1 MNLKR
6 KHINTLVA
14 TALLSSGAL
23 AFSGSAVAND
33 SSELEEL
40 RALVQELDQKIRVI
54 DRKNEVA
61 SEAAAAEKKAAP
73 KVIASDK
80 GFGIESPDGQ
90 FKFRLSGLLHV
101 DHRWAI
107 DDNDLQSNDG
117 YLLRRVRPTFQGTL
131 FGKYDFRFTPD
142 FAPSAANVQDAFINA
157 RFQPWF
163 AVQAGKFKTPVS
175 LERLQ
180 SGSDLRFTE
189 RAYVANS
196 LLPNRDIG
204 VQIHGNVFGDKLSYA
219 FGNFNGV
226 QDGGSSSNTD
236 NNVDREW
243 AGRIFAH
250 PFKGQD
256 NFLSGLGIGIAGTT
270 SDYSSALLAH
280 AYKTPGQSTIFTYAA
295 GVQGD
300 GRQNR
305 ISPQFYY
312 YAGPFGLI
320 GEYARVSHDVA
331 RGARSDKLSHD
342 AWQLAGTYVL
352 TGEDNSFRSITPK
365 SNFDLSKGTWG
376 AWEIGLRYSE
386 LNIDSKTFEGA
397 PGVRYAG
404 DPGANANGSNTTEK
418 AQSWAASLNWYLN
431 KNVKLQTTYEQT
443 NFDSALSTA
452 SDREDEKILFSRFQ
466 IAY

>member
-1 MNLKR
+1 MSFKR
-6 KHINTLVA
+6 KHIHTVVA
-14 TALLSSGAL
+14 ATLLSTGAL
-23 AFSGSAVAND
+23 TFSGNALAND
-33 SSELEEL
+33 SKELEEL

-80 GFGIESPDGQ
+80 GFGIESNDGQ
-90 FKFRLSGLLHV
+90 FKFKLSGLLHA
-101 DHRWAI
+101 DHRLAI

-117 YLLRRVRPTFQGTL
+117 YLLRRVRPTFSGTL

-142 FAPSAANVQDAFINA
+142 FAPNAANVQDAFINA

-196 LLPNRDIG
+196 LLPNRDVG
-204 VQIHGNVFGDKLSYA
+204 VQIHGNVLDDKLSYA
-219 FGNFNGV
+219 FGSFNGV
-226 QDGGSSSNTD
+226 QDGGSSTNSD

-243 AGRIFAH
+243 AGRLFAT

-256 NFLSGLGIGIAGTT
+256 NLLSGLGIGIAGTT
-270 SDYSSALLAH
+270 SDYGSALLAH
-280 AYKTPGQSTIFTYAA
+280 AYKTPGQSTIFTYA
-295 GVQGD
+295 GGTNGD

-320 GEYARVSHDVA
+320 GEYARVTHDVA

-386 LNIDSKTFEGA
+386 LNIDDKAFDGA
-397 PGVRYAG
+397 AGVRYAG
-404 DPGANANGSNTTEK
+404 AAGANGSNTTEK

-443 NFDSALSTA
+443 NFDSALA
-452 SDREDEKILFSRFQ
+452 NIDDREDEKILFTRFQ

>member
-1 MNLKR
+1 MTFNATQIHGL
-6 KHINTLVA
+6 IAATLIG
-14 TALLSSGAL
+14 SGAL
-23 AFSGSAVAND
+23 AFSGNAFAND
-33 SSELEEL
+33 NSELEAL

-61 SEAAAAEKKAAP
+61 AEAAAAEKKAAP
-73 KVIASDK
+73 KVVASDK
-80 GFGIESPDGQ
+80 GFGIESADGQ
-90 FKFRLSGLLHV
+90 FKFKLSGLLHA
-101 DHRWAI
+101 DHRLAI
-107 DDNDLQSNDG
+107 DDDELQSNDG
-117 YLLRRVRPTFQGTL
+117 YLLRRVRPTFSGTL

-142 FAPSAANVQDAFINA
+142 FAPNAANVQDAFINA
-157 RFQPWF
+157 RFQPWL

-204 VQIHGNVFGDKLSYA
+204 VQIHGNILDDKLSYA

-226 QDGGSSSNTD
+226 QDGGSSTNSD

-256 NFLSGLGIGIAGTT
+256 NLLSGLGIGIAGTS
-270 SDYSSALLAH
+270 SDYTGALLAH
-280 AYKTPGQSTIFTYAA
+280 NYKTPGQNSIFTYAG
-295 GVQGD
+295 GVNGD

-331 RGARSDKLSHD
+331 RGTRSDKLSHD
-342 AWQLAGTYVL
+342 AWQLASTYVL
-352 TGEDNSFRSITPK
+352 TGEDNSFKSITPK
-365 SNFDLSKGTWG
+365 NNFDLSKGTWG

-386 LNIDSKTFEGA
+386 LNIDDKAFEGA
-397 PGVRYAG
+397 AGVRYANAT
-404 DPGANANGSNTTEK
+404 ANTEK
-418 AQSWAASLNWYLN
+418 AQSWAGSLNWYLN
-431 KNVKLQTTYEQT
+431 KNVKLQTTYEHT
-443 NFDSALSTA
+443 TFDGALVNVD
-452 SDREDEKILFSRFQ
+452 DREDEKILFTRFQ
-466 IAY
+466 VAY

>member
-6 KHINTLVA
+6 KHIHTVVA
-14 TALLSSGAL
+14 AALLSTGAL
-23 AFSGSAVAND
+23 TFSNAALAND
-33 SSELEEL
+33 SSELEAL

-61 SEAAAAEKKAAP
+61 AEAAAAEKKAAP
-73 KVIASDK
+73 KVVASDK
-80 GFGIESPDGQ
+80 GFGIESADGQ
-90 FKFRLSGLLHV
+90 FKFKLSGLLQA
-101 DHRWAI
+101 DHRLAI
-107 DDNDLQSNDG
+107 DDDDLQSNDG

-142 FAPSAANVQDAFINA
+142 FAPAAANVQDAFINA

-163 AVQAGKFKTPVS
+163 AVQAGKFKVPVS

-180 SGSDLRFTE
+180 SGSDIRFTE
-189 RAYVANS
+189 RSYVSNA

-204 VQIHGNVFGDKLSYA
+204 VQIHGNVLDDKLSYA
-219 FGNFNGV
+219 FGSFNGV
-226 QDGGSSSNTD
+226 ADGGSSSSNND

-243 AGRIFAH
+243 AARVFVT
-250 PFKGQD
+250 PFKGD
-256 NFLSGLGIGIAGTT
+256 DSLLSGLGFGIAGTT
-270 SDYSSALLAH
+270 SDYSGSTLLGH
-280 AYKTPGQSTIFTYAA
+280 QYKTPGQVNFFTYNAA
-295 GVQGD
+295 VNGD

-305 ISPQFYY
+305 ISPQFNY

-342 AWQLAGTYVL
+342 AWQLATTYVL
-352 TGEDNSFRSITPK
+352 TGEDNSFRSISPK
-365 SNFDLSKGTWG
+365 QNFEWGKDGWG
-376 AWEIGLRYSE
+376 AFEIGLRYSQIT
-386 LNIDSKTFEGA
+386 IDDKAFEGA
-397 PGVRYAG
+397 GAVRYAG
-404 DPGANANGSNTTEK
+404 AAGANGLNTTEK

-431 KNVKLQTTYEQT
+431 KNLKLQSTYEHT
-443 NFDSALSTA
+443 NFDSAIA
-452 SDREDEKILFSRFQ
+452 GIQDREDEKVLFTRFQ